1 MRARYRNATMS
12 TTSPLQHFLTA
23 FLLSIFACPALA
35 DEPGLSFHRADD
47 RVVILNGKHAVSE
60 YVFADPT
67 VPRPYLVNIKTLDGI
82 QVTRNH
88 PAQPGDDQDHPHH
101 TGIFFTFGD
110 LNGID
115 FWHLKGRVIHE
126 RFTHGPTVADGG
138 VVIASDT
145 RYETLDGSR
154 ILARESATLVAHRTA
169 AGILYRFRHE
179 LTPQDEPL
187 RIGSKEEGGLAV
199 RVATPIAITSNAGG
213 RMIDADGHSGGK
225 AIWGQQ
231 TNWVDYSGRIR
242 GRHVGVL
249 VVPHIRNFARCWW
262 HARDY
267 GLLAANPFGPLN
279 EKGRVK
285 IIKPGETLTLEYD
298 VLIHSSAVDDSF
310 DVTEAAATLIAVQ
323 KQTSLGETQG
333 DAR

>member
-1 MRARYRNATMS
+1 MAPSRRLRS
-12 TTSPLQHFLTA
+12 LLTA
-23 FLLSIFACPALA
+23 SLFSVVGTALHA
-35 DEPGLSFHRADD
+35 EEPGLSFHKTKD

-60 YVFADPT
+60 YVFADPA
-67 VPRPYLVNIKTLDGI
+67 VPRPYLINIKTLDGI

-115 FWHLKGRVIHE
+115 FWHLKGSVVHE
-126 RFTHGPTVADGG
+126 RFNYGPAADDEG

-154 ILARESATLVAHRTA
+154 VLATESTTLVAHRTVE
-169 AGILYRFRHE
+169 GILYRFHHE
-179 LTPQDEPL
+179 LTPKDEPL

-213 RMIDADGHSGGK
+213 RMIDADGRSGGK

-231 TNWVDYSGRIR
+231 TDWVDYSGTIR

-249 VVPHIRNFARCWW
+249 IIPHRQNFARCWW

-267 GLLAANPFGPLN
+267 GLLAGHPFGPLN
-279 EKGRVK
+279 KKGQVTV
-285 IIKPGETLTLEYD
+285 IKPGEELNLRYD
-298 VLIHSSAVDDSF
+298 VLVHSSPTAESF
-310 DVTEAAATLIAVQ
+310 NLTEIATTILDAQ
-323 KQTSLGETQG
+323 K
-333 DAR
+333 